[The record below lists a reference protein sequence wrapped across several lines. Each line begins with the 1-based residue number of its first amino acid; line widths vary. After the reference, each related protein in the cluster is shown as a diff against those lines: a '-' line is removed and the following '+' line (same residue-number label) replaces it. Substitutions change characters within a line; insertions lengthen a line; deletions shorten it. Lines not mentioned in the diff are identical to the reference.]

1 MTAEIAAVLAD
12 ELADELASPPRA
24 VAASATTRRRAA
36 LGPAAWV
43 GGGLLTLV
51 VAVTVLGP
59 LLVAD
64 PFAQDFTAMLQP
76 PSAAHWLGTDE
87 LGRDVLAR
95 TVHGGRTALAVTA
108 VASLVASVFGLG
120 LAVAGALLGGLVD
133 AIGGRLA
140 DVQLA
145 VPSIVLAIVILSF
158 VGNSFVPLVVV
169 LVLGAWVLTFRV
181 IRGHARAVV
190 TQPYVEAARV
200 AGAGRAAIAW
210 RHVVPSVLPL
220 FFVAVT
226 LSASAVLLLESSLGF
241 LGLGVRPPQPDWGQM
256 VAAGQARLATAPW
269 LSLVP
274 GVALI
279 LTIVALQLLGDGLAE
294 RFGTGRSGTSSK
306 GVDR

>member
-1 MTAEIAAVLAD
+1 MTAELAAVVVDGATATSVR
-12 ELADELASPPRA
+12 E
-24 VAASATTRRRAA
+24 VAAPRRRAR
-36 LGPAAWV
+36 LSVGTWV
-43 GGGLLTLV
+43 GASLLALV
-51 VAVTVLGP
+51 VAATVVGP

-64 PFAQDFTAMLQP
+64 PYAQDFTAILQA
-76 PSAAHWLGTDE
+76 PSAEHWFGTDE
-87 LGRDVLAR
+87 LGRDLLAR

-108 VASLVASVFGLG
+108 VASLVASVLGLG
-120 LAVAGALLGGLVD
+120 LAVAGALFGGVVD

-158 VGNSFVPLVVV
+158 VGNSFVPIVVV

-200 AGAGRAAIAW
+200 AGAGRGAVAW

-241 LGLGVRPPQPDWGQM
+241 LGLGVQPPQPDWGQM
-256 VAAGQARLATAPW
+256 VSAGQARLATAPW

-279 LTIVALQLLGDGLAE
+279 VTIVALQLLGDGLAE
-294 RFGTGRSGTSSK
+294 RFGAGRTGASSK

>member
-1 MTAEIAAVLAD
+1 MTAELAAVVVDGATSTSVR
-12 ELADELASPPRA
+12 E
-24 VAASATTRRRAA
+24 VAAPRRRAR
-36 LGPAAWV
+36 LSVGTWV
-43 GGGLLTLV
+43 GASLLALV
-51 VAVTVLGP
+51 VAATVVGP

-64 PFAQDFTAMLQP
+64 PYAQDFTAILQA
-76 PSAAHWLGTDE
+76 PSAEHWFGTDE
-87 LGRDVLAR
+87 LGRDLLAR

-108 VASLVASVFGLG
+108 VASLVASVLGLG
-120 LAVAGALLGGLVD
+120 LAVAGALFGGVVD

-158 VGNSFVPLVVV
+158 VGNSFVPIVVV

-190 TQPYVEAARV
+190 AQPYVEAARV
-200 AGAGRAAIAW
+200 AGAGRGAVAC

-241 LGLGVRPPQPDWGQM
+241 LGLGVQPPQPDWGQM
-256 VAAGQARLATAPW
+256 VSAGQARLATAPW

-279 LTIVALQLLGDGLAE
+279 VTIVALQLLGDGLAE
-294 RFGTGRSGTSSK
+294 RFGAGRTGASSK

>member
-1 MTAEIAAVLAD
+1 MTAQLVQLD
-12 ELADELASPPRA
+12 ETVAPATPPGT
-24 VAASATTRRRAA
+24 VRRRAR
-36 LGPAAWV
+36 LSVGTWV
-43 GGGLLTLV
+43 GAGLLALV

-64 PFAQDFTAMLQP
+64 PYQQDFTAILQQ
-76 PSAAHWLGTDE
+76 PSGAHWFGTDE
-87 LGRDVLAR
+87 LGRDLLAR

-108 VASLVASVFGLG
+108 VASLVASVLGLG
-120 LAVAGALLGGLVD
+120 LAVAGALFGGVVD
-133 AIGGRLA
+133 AVAGRLA

-158 VGNSFVPLVVV
+158 VGNSFVPIVVV

-200 AGAGRAAIAW
+200 AGAGRGAVAW
-210 RHVVPSVLPL
+210 RHVLPSVLPL

-241 LGLGVRPPQPDWGQM
+241 LGLGVQPPQPDWGQM

-269 LSLVP
+269 LSLIP
-274 GVALI
+274 GTALI
-279 LTIVALQLLGDGLAE
+279 VTVVGLQLLGDGLAE
-294 RFGTGRSGTSSK
+294 RFGAGRTSSK

>member
-1 MTAEIAAVLAD
+1 MTAEISAVLVD
-12 ELADELASPPRA
+12 EIASSHGPVAEGVA
-24 VAASATTRRRAA
+24 VRRRSTP
-36 LGPAAWV
+36 PAVWI
-43 GGGLLTLV
+43 GGGLLAVV

-59 LLVAD
+59 LVVAD

-76 PSAAHWLGTDE
+76 PSAEHWFGTDE

-95 TVHGGRTALAVTA
+95 TVHGGRTALAVTV
-108 VASLVASVFGLG
+108 VASLVASVLGLA
-120 LAVAGALLGGLVD
+120 LAVAGALLGGVVD

-200 AGAGRAAIAW
+200 AGAGRGAIAW

-220 FFVAVT
+220 FFVAGT
-226 LSASAVLLLESSLGF
+226 LCASAVLLLESSLGF
-241 LGLGVRPPQPDWGQM
+241 LGLGVQPPQPDWGQM

-269 LSLVP
+269 LALIP

-279 LTIVALQLLGDGLAE
+279 VTIVALQLLGDGLAE
-294 RFGTGRSGTSSK
+294 RFGAGRSGASSK